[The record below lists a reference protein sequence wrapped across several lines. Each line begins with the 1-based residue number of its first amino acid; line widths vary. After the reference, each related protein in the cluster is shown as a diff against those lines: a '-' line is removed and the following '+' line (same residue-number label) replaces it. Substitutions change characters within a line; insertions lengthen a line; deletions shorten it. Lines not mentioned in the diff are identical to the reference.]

1 MAKIH
6 LGNLGQKLTRERTL
20 WVNNK
25 VGRFSRSAI
34 FDFITVRT
42 SNKDLCGSQS
52 ASHPLGSSNISVE
65 VVCYVIAKNNND
77 ADNGD
82 GRVGKAST

>member
-1 MAKIH
+1 MIISIESNGKMAKIH
-6 LGNLGQKLTRERTL
+6 FGNLGQKLTRERTL

-42 SNKDLCGSQS
+42 SNKDLLAVSLLAIHLG
-52 ASHPLGSSNISVE
+52 HPIFRL
-65 VVCYVIAKNNND
+65 K
-77 ADNGD
+77 
-82 GRVGKAST
+82 